1 MQGLLRYVL
10 TPCPSQL
17 EQTISVELLNAGS
30 GGWSFQDL
38 LELLLPLTAGAMTH
52 ALEHLA
58 SLPSFAAAAL
68 CVFSLVE
75 PSVISA
81 GVPSPPTTLEVNVP
95 SCTQDTVLA
104 AGIGGC
110 CAQMP

>member
-1 MQGLLRYVL
+1 MER
-10 TPCPSQL
+10 CP
-17 EQTISVELLNAGS
+17 EVVTAGPR
-30 GGWSFQDL
+30 GWSFQDL
-38 LELLLPLTAGAMTH
+38 LELLLPLTAGAATH

-81 GVPSPPTTLEVNVP
+81 GRPPPQL
-95 SCTQDTVLA
+95 TQDSPALLA
-104 AGIGGC
+104 RCKSLEMLIAS
-110 CAQMP
+110 

>member
-1 MQGLLRYVL
+1 MSR
-10 TPCPSQL
+10 L
-17 EQTISVELLNAGS
+17 EVWIAGQ

-81 GVPSPPTTLEVNVP
+81 GWPSP
-95 SCTQDTVLA
+95 VLTPDSA
-104 AGIGGC
+104 ASL
-110 CAQMP
+110 